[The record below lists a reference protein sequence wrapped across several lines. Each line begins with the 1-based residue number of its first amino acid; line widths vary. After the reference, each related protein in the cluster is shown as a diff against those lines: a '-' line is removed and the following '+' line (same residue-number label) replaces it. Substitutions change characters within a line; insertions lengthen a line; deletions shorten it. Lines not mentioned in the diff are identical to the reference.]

1 MYHTKLKTLENESG
15 DMMSTGLS
23 DKTKLEIVSF
33 ALPLGL
39 RQLIKATL
47 PTPDEGTARVHDTWE
62 AARIRTEMTC
72 ARSGSHAAM

>member
-1 MYHTKLKTLENESG
+1 MVHYTKLKTLKNKSG

-39 RQLIKATL
+39 RQLIKAIAHT
-47 PTPDEGTARVHDTWE
+47 
-62 AARIRTEMTC
+62 
-72 ARSGSHAAM
+72 